1 MLAHRVAQGR
11 VTDRWNEMDRHPT
24 RKEREAGL
32 GLRNGGGE
40 PMFYYWGMGAYWWIF
55 WIALWILFFIF
66 LVPIRRSRWVSHHHL
81 ESPMQ
86 VLQRRY
92 AAGEITTEEY
102 EERKAKLLAD
112 ANLK

>member
-1 MLAHRVAQGR
+1 
-11 VTDRWNEMDRHPT
+11 
-24 RKEREAGL
+24 
-32 GLRNGGGE
+32 
-40 PMFYYWGMGAYWWIF
+40 MGAYWWIF
-55 WIALWILFFIF
+55 WIVLWILFFIF
-66 LVPIRRSRWVSHHHL
+66 LVPIRRSRWVSYHHL